1 MESINPEC
9 ESLRYLHYEG
19 KQFQRRP
26 LLSDLAERMIPLIGV
41 GPYTQYILH
50 HNRHVPS
57 NGVTSAMGNN
67 IGRVPYIFKSSHNFL
82 IVTYIDFM
90 KKTCFV

>member
-41 GPYTQYILH
+41 GPCTQYILH
-50 HNRHVPS
+50 HNRHV
-57 NGVTSAMGNN
+57 
-67 IGRVPYIFKSSHNFL
+67 FL
-82 IVTYIDFM
+82 ERLFLLHSPPPH
-90 KKTCFV
+90 FHA